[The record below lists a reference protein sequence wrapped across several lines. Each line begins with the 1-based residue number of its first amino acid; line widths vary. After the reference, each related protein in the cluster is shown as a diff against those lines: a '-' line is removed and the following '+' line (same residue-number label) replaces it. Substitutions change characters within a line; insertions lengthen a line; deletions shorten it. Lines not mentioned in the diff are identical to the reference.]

1 MVKTGIRRV
10 LSALLVI
17 ALVLPISPIA
27 VRAEGTGEDQTFQ
40 EASSLLQ
47 DAGVVF
53 DDDGHDIGGCYIQE
67 DVTTSREIDEDADEA
82 ETFNEAVDDAETFDE
97 AVDDAETFDEAVDN
111 AETLDKEVSIPVTR
125 VYLERDELTAKLGD
139 AKVTLNAVVE
149 PENASNVGLQW
160 ESSKPEVA
168 SVDQGVVTFH
178 DFGTCE
184 ITVITADGQYR
195 ATCIVTVEANDEV
208 LAVESSGDELVGVT
222 GVALNTKKL
231 DMLVGGQTETLTV
244 EVMPSNASD
253 TTVIWASSDPS
264 VATVENGIV
273 TAVGMGVASI
283 SAKSANEACEDACEV
298 TVWNSC
304 GDDAK
309 WRVENTSTLIIA
321 GNGAISDCKS
331 AMQQPWKAF
340 KSKITTVQI
349 GSGITAIG
357 KNAFAMFS
365 KLENLQILENS
376 ALTEILMNAF
386 MGTSK
391 LKEVYLP
398 NSLTKIGDTNI
409 SSKDIHFAGTASEW
423 EVLNYTGKKKVYV
436 LDETGQ
442 EVEYKADPYSGKCG
456 ANATWNFDLET
467 GVLTV
472 SGSGQMSDYTSASGA
487 PWYAL
492 KSQIKKIVISDSVE
506 SVGNNAFR
514 EYPNLTGVILA
525 STVTKIG
532 KYSFATNVE
541 LSEIDLAKV
550 KTIGDNAFLECSG
563 ITSLNLPDADSIGE
577 SAFLKCTGLE
587 NVTLGSAEHCVT
599 KIGKRAFNIC
609 TNLKSIDLSHV
620 DEVGEFSFEGSN
632 LESVNL
638 DGVKTIGQY
647 AFNKSAELKVITMGD
662 GLVSIGQSAF
672 FQTAVESAKIPG
684 TVKELGIYIF
694 SDCKRLKNVSVDE
707 GITFLPEGCFCD
719 DIALEKVSL
728 PVTINLV
735 GNSAFSQC
743 NKLNQVDYPGTK
755 QQWKLVSVGEMN
767 EPLTEL
773 MGKHLVAV
781 TGVSLDKTELKM
793 TLGGKTELLVAT
805 VLPENADNK
814 EVTWKSDNEKVAS
827 VDQSGKVT
835 AVGEGTAKITA
846 TTMDNGFTAICEIT
860 VVNPEPEIDLSTFVF
875 TLSNPA
881 MSDER
886 FQYTDLPITK
896 QDDGTFVLSA
906 PTYVIGDY
914 QNQAQIT
921 VKAPKEMGK
930 TYTVSYTAY
939 ASDSGES
946 LGTKNVS
953 SINGQVVLD
962 GYYNRKGKPD
972 FTKYDPE
979 TGFFKNPEYS
989 DFTFN
994 VEGSDYTYR
1003 VCLSLYNDLKKISV
1017 TNKSE
1022 TVEPERVINKV
1033 SDGRYE
1039 VVLTRGTTYKISA
1052 YGGIQETNFTKSI
1065 SYFTKGNTTG
1075 ETAKSIEYTP
1085 GDEVDTDFTVR
1096 ITNEEPTYNIEDRTY
1111 KLHVVVEDPPEEKVE
1126 FEAYQFFVN
1135 GEEIQVT
1142 YNEKL
1147 KAWVI
1152 PQLTQYDKFSFK
1164 AAVKNTDDTAVYEW
1178 TRGMGLN
1185 KAVIDGAITN
1195 EVNVDTSSVS
1205 ALTYIID
1212 GKVTCKGQTISLP
1225 RIRVSKITPLKLK
1238 EPEIL
1243 QQPVGGTAFVGAEN
1257 PISVVIKKPDGGVP
1271 RFLWYECE
1279 DSEGTNGKPIEG
1291 SGAWKSEES
1300 GIRSTYTPDSTTV
1313 GTRWYYCEIYLT
1325 YQGIV
1330 GEKVKSTC
1338 AECTV
1343 KALEWPLKGEGSE
1356 KNPYIIVTADDL
1368 EAIRSSVAKGN
1379 SFAGVYFQ
1387 FANDV
1392 TLPDGWTPIGCT
1404 KDGSDK
1410 IDAGNN
1416 LNAFSGNIDGND
1428 KTLTVPVDGLPL
1440 LGYVKNASI
1449 KDLSI
1454 YGERIAGYGLVNNC
1468 QGVGLSGSCIVID
1481 HVTLKSGTKTLKS
1494 GLIGSVLSSENGFA
1508 GCSAGFMTTIRNCVV
1523 ESGVVIGYTGTE
1535 NEIGSFAGKLQGT
1548 IENCVSSAT
1557 VRGVNYVGG
1566 LVGAKDNALGACEIT
1581 NSAFH
1586 GNVEG
1591 DSYVGG
1597 VAGGPY
1603 WGAAA
1608 PNAYRLTIAGCKV
1621 DGIVS
1626 GKKYVGG
1633 IIGGDT
1639 KVAQVWN
1646 SYSIIGNTFSGTASG
1661 NEYVGGIIGYYE
1673 SLNKFDNI
1681 QSNAYSVG
1689 GDVKSGIGFVHY
1701 LDTNYKNPTH
1711 PNGTLVFNTETD
1723 VSGAPAVNGCDWQKK
1738 HNRTDDPLGKDA
1750 DKLARA
1756 IGGDAEPICYKLV
1769 ASGQYKTQYSVGEDL
1784 NLNGIKLTAYWTG
1797 GKVSQ
1802 VDLSDVEISGY
1813 DKNESGKQTVFLAY
1827 KAATCEISIVVIPKS
1842 TKITVSVTIKGDSKH
1857 GASGGVHGLAMGGLS
1872 LWASEPNMEA
1882 DTSETVWDVLKRVF
1896 SKYSMSVDASDKN
1909 QYNTIYIASIN
1920 GLGEFDNGN
1929 LSGWMYTVNGS
1940 HPDVGVSARYLK
1952 QGDEIILHYTDDY
1965 TKEEGGMTPVEKP
1978 GTAQKVIDLINK
1990 IGTVTYTDACKQ
2002 RIDAARSAYDA
2013 LTDAEKSKVSNY
2025 STLTKAEAEYKRL
2038 MQAGATDVDNLIS
2051 KIGTVTANS
2060 GPAISNAWNAY
2071 NALTA
2076 EQKALVKKFNTLQE
2090 ATQKWNQL
2098 KADEVVKLIDKI
2110 EEPVTEKSKASI
2122 EAARKAFDGLT
2133 DAQKRLVTN
2142 TKKLTDAEKAY
2153 AQLTATPEDK
2163 EKAQKVID
2171 LIKKLTNVTLDS
2183 EKDIQAARKAYDAL
2197 TDLQKPL
2204 VDNYDVLTTA
2214 ETKLAMLKAMGK
2226 VSDPYISTGD
2236 YMEKLGTPGIGSI
2249 GGEWMVIGLARSGR
2263 TVPGVE
2269 DYYKKALE
2277 YIESS
2282 IDPETGRL
2290 HKAKS
2295 TDNSRMILALTAL
2308 GRDVTNVGGHNLLAG
2323 LSDLEYVKYQGNNG
2337 PIWALLALDSGN
2349 YPVPSGG
2356 TVTRQALI
2364 DEILRVQTSDGG
2376 WTVSGDKADSDM
2388 TGMALTALAP
2398 YYTKDLKVQEAI
2410 DKAIA
2415 RLSEMQDEDGGYS
2428 TSYDGTT
2435 KIATSES
2442 ISQVVTALSALGIN
2456 ADTDPRFV
2464 KNGNSVIDALLRYYV
2479 KGGGFKHVMNGEI
2492 DGMGTEQ
2499 AYYALTAYYRFLSGK
2514 TNLYDMTDIINMGG
2528 DPVELTTEPTVPTTT
2543 EPAQVEQTKASYP
2556 WWILVICIFGGCGW
2570 GVAIMLIIPKLNKK
2584 KD

>member
-10 LSALLVI
+10 LSTLLVI

-27 VRAEGTGEDQTFQ
+27 VRAEETGEDQTFQ

-82 ETFNEAVDDAETFDE
+82 ETFDEAVDDAETFDE

-139 AKVTLNAVVE
+139 ANVTLNAIVE

-208 LAVESSGDELVGVT
+208 LAIESSSGELVGVT

-283 SAKSANEACEDACEV
+283 SAKSANEACEDTCEV

-321 GNGAISDCKS
+321 GNGAISDSAS
-331 AMQQPWKAF
+331 AMKQPWKNF
-340 KSKITTVQI
+340 KANITTVQI
-349 GSGITAIG
+349 GSGITVIG
-357 KNAFAMFS
+357 KNAFAMFP

-398 NSLTKIGDTNI
+398 NSLTKIDDKNI

-442 EVEYKADPYSGKCG
+442 EVEYVADPYSGKCG
-456 ANATWNFDLET
+456 ANATWNFNPET

-492 KSQIKKIVISDSVE
+492 KSQINKIVISDSVE

-514 EYPNLTGVILA
+514 NYPNLTGVTLA

-532 KYSFATNVE
+532 TYSFATNVG

-620 DEVGEFSFEGSN
+620 DEVGEFSFEESN

-672 FQTAVESAKIPG
+672 FQTAVESVKIPG

-694 SDCKRLKNVSVDE
+694 SDCKRLKDVSVDE

-728 PVTINLV
+728 PITINLV
-735 GNSAFSQC
+735 GKSAFSQC
-743 NKLNQVDYPGTK
+743 NKLNQVVYPGTE

-886 FQYTDLPITK
+886 FQYTDLPVTK

-939 ASDSGES
+939 DSDLGES
-946 LGTKNVS
+946 LGTKQVS

-1039 VVLTRGTTYKISA
+1039 VVLTRGTTYTISA

-1065 SYFTKGNTTG
+1065 SYFTKSNTTG

-1085 GDEVDTDFTVR
+1085 GDEVDTDFIVR
-1096 ITNEEPTYNIEDRTY
+1096 ITNEEPTYNIADRTY
-1111 KLHVVVEDPPEEKVE
+1111 QLHVVVEDPPEEKVE

-1271 RFLWYECE
+1271 KFLWYECE

-1291 SGAWKSEES
+1291 SGAWESEES

-1379 SFAGVYFQ
+1379 SFAGIYFQ

-1449 KDLSI
+1449 KDLNI

-1566 LVGAKDNALGACEIT
+1566 LVGAKDNALGACEIA
-1581 NSAFH
+1581 NSDFH

-1711 PNGTLVFNTETD
+1711 PSGTLVFNTETD

-1784 NLNGIKLTAYWTG
+1784 NLNGIKLTAYWTD
-1797 GKVSQ
+1797 GKASQ

-1827 KAATCEISIVVIPKS
+1827 KTATCEISIVVIPKS
-1842 TKITVSVTIKGDSKH
+1842 TKITVSVTILGDTKH
-1857 GASGGVHGLAMGGLS
+1857 GNTKTPHGLARGGLTT
-1872 LWASEPNMEA
+1872 WANESNVEA
-1882 DTSETVWDVLKRVF
+1882 DTSETVWDVLQRVAKKHNITF
-1896 SKYSMSVDASDKN
+1896 TASDN
-1909 QYNTIYIASIN
+1909 NSYHTVYISAVN
-1920 GLGEFDNGN
+1920 GLGEFDNGKN
-1929 LSGWMYTVNGS
+1929 SGWMYTVNGS
-1940 HPDVGVSARYLK
+1940 HPEVGVAAKYLK
-1952 QGDEIILHYTDDY
+1952 DGDNIVLHYTDDY
-1965 TKEEGGMTPVEKP
+1965 DYEEGGNKYGQKP
-1978 GTAQKVIDLINK
+1978 SGGTTTGGGSTGGTTTGGTTGTTGGTSMITAADRNKAAAVDKLIEK
-1990 IGTVTYTDACKQ
+1990 IGTVTKD
-2002 RIDAARSAYDA
+2002 
-2013 LTDAEKSKVSNY
+2013 
-2025 STLTKAEAEYKRL
+2025 
-2038 MQAGATDVDNLIS
+2038 
-2051 KIGTVTANS
+2051 S
-2060 GPAISNAWNAY
+2060 GPA
-2071 NALTA
+2071 
-2076 EQKALVKKFNTLQE
+2076 
-2090 ATQKWNQL
+2090 
-2098 KADEVVKLIDKI
+2098 
-2110 EEPVTEKSKASI
+2110 I
-2122 EAARKAFDGLT
+2122 EAARKAYNDLT
-2133 DAQKRLVTN
+2133 PTQKRLVT
-2142 TKKLTDAEKAY
+2142 KLKELTDAEKAY
-2153 AQLTATPEDK
+2153 AKLTATAEDQQ
-2163 EKAQKVID
+2163 KAKDVMDKISK
-2171 LIKKLTNVTLDS
+2171 IGNVTKDS
-2183 EKDIQAARKAYDAL
+2183 EQDIKDARKAYDAL
-2197 TDLQKPL
+2197 TDLQKLL
-2204 VDNYDVLTTA
+2204 VDNYETLTAA
-2214 ETKLAMLKAMGK
+2214 ETKFAMLDTLGK
-2226 VSDPYISTGD
+2226 VSEPYISTGE
-2236 YMEKLGTPGIGSI
+2236 YMEKLGTPSVGAI

-2269 DYYKKALE
+2269 DYYQKAVE
-2277 YIESS
+2277 YVQQS
-2282 IDPETGRL
+2282 IDPDTGRL

-2295 TDNSRMILALTAL
+2295 TDNSRMILALTAI
-2308 GRDVTNVGGHNLLAG
+2308 GKDVTNVGGYNLLQG
-2323 LSDLEYVKYQGNNG
+2323 LSDFEYVKYQGNNG

-2356 TVTRQALI
+2356 TTTRQALI
-2364 DEILRVQTSDGG
+2364 DEILSVQTSDGG
-2376 WTVSGDKADSDM
+2376 WAISGDRADSDM

-2398 YYTKDLKVQEAI
+2398 YYKKDPTVKQAI

-2415 RLSEMQDEDGGYS
+2415 RLSEMQDDDGGFS
-2428 TSYDGTT
+2428 TTYGDG
-2435 KIATSES
+2435 KYIATSES
-2442 ISQVVTALSALGIN
+2442 TAQVLTALSALGID
-2456 ADTDPRFV
+2456 ADTDSRFI
-2464 KNGNSVIDALLRYYV
+2464 KNGGSVVDALLRYYV
-2479 KGGGFKHVMNGEI
+2479 NGGGFKHVMDGEI

-2514 TNLYDMTDIINMGG
+2514 TNLYDMTDIIDMGG
-2528 DPVELTTEPTVPTTT
+2528 DVVTVEPTVPAAT
-2543 EPAQVEQTKASYP
+2543 EPAQAAQTNIP
-2556 WWILVICIFGGCGW
+2556 WWIIAVCIFGGAGW
-2570 GVAIMLIIPKLNKK
+2570 GVVIGIVLVPKLNKK

>member
-27 VRAEGTGEDQTFQ
+27 VRAEGTSEDQTFQ

-67 DVTTSREIDEDADEA
+67 DVETSQEIVEDADEA
-82 ETFNEAVDDAETFDE
+82 ETFDDAEDDAETFDDAVDDAETFDDAE
-97 AVDDAETFDEAVDN
+97 DDAETFDEAVDN

-139 AKVTLNAVVE
+139 ANVTLNAVVE

-222 GVALNTKKL
+222 GVALKTKKL

-283 SAKSANEACEDACEV
+283 SAKSANEAFEDTCEV

-321 GNGAISDCKS
+321 GNGAISDSPS
-331 AMQQPWKAF
+331 ATKQPWKNF
-340 KSKITTVQI
+340 KANITTVQI
-349 GSGITAIG
+349 GSGITVIG
-357 KNAFAMFS
+357 KYAFAMFS

-376 ALTEILMNAF
+376 ALTEILVNAF
-386 MGTSK
+386 FGTRNLEK
-391 LKEVYLP
+391 VYLP
-398 NSLTKIGDTNI
+398 KSLTKIGDTNI

-423 EVLNYTGKKKVYV
+423 EVLNYTGKRKVYV

-442 EVEYKADPYSGKCG
+442 EVEYVADPYSGKCG
-456 ANATWNFDLET
+456 ANATWNFDVGT

-472 SGSGQMSDYTSASGA
+472 SGSGQMSDYTSARGA

-514 EYPNLTGVILA
+514 EYPNLTGVNLA

-532 KYSFATNVE
+532 TYSFATNVG

-563 ITSLNLPDADSIGE
+563 ITSLNLPNADSIGQ

-587 NVTLGSAEHCVT
+587 NVTLGSAEHRVT

-620 DEVGEFSFEGSN
+620 DEVGEFSFEESN
-632 LESVNL
+632 LENVNL

-672 FQTAVESAKIPG
+672 FQTAVESVKIPG

-694 SDCKRLKNVSVDE
+694 SGCKSLKTVSVDE
-707 GITFLPEGCFCD
+707 GITFLPEGCFYD

-728 PVTINLV
+728 PITIHLV
-735 GNSAFSQC
+735 GKSAFSRC
-743 NKLNQVDYPGTK
+743 NKLNQVVYPGTK

-773 MGKHLVAV
+773 MGKHLVTV

-814 EVTWKSDNEKVAS
+814 EVTWTSGNEKVAS

-846 TTMDNGFTAICEIT
+846 TTMDNGFTDICEIT
-860 VVNPEPEIDLSTFVF
+860 VVDPEPEIDLSTFVF

-896 QDDGTFVLSA
+896 QDDRTFVLSA

-979 TGFFKNPEYS
+979 TGFFKKPEYS

-1096 ITNEEPTYNIEDRTY
+1096 ITNEEPTYNIKDRTY

-1152 PQLTQYDKFSFK
+1152 PQLTQYDQFSFK

-1205 ALTYIID
+1205 PLTYIID

-1225 RIRVSKITPLKLK
+1225 RIRVSKITPMKLK

-1300 GIRSTYTPDSTTV
+1300 GIRSTYTPDPTTV

-1325 YQGIV
+1325 YQGIA

-1440 LGYVKNASI
+1440 LGYVKEASI
-1449 KDLSI
+1449 KDLNI

-1581 NSAFH
+1581 NSDFH

-1608 PNAYRLTIAGCKV
+1608 PNACRLTIAGCKV

-1701 LDTNYKNPTH
+1701 LDTNYNNPTH
-1711 PNGTLVFNTETD
+1711 PSGTLVFNTETD
-1723 VSGAPAVNGCDWQKK
+1723 VSGAPAVNGCIWQKN

-1750 DKLARA
+1750 DKLAKA
-1756 IGGDAEPICYKLV
+1756 IGGDADPICYKLV

-1857 GASGGVHGLAMGGLS
+1857 GTTSSPHGLARGGLTT
-1872 LWASEPNMEA
+1872 WASESNVEA
-1882 DTSETVWDVLKRVF
+1882 DTAETVWDVLQRVAQKHGITF
-1896 SKYSMSVDASDKN
+1896 TADSNNAYGTV
-1909 QYNTIYIASIN
+1909 YIKAVN
-1920 GLGEFDNGN
+1920 GLGEFDNGPN
-1929 LSGWMYTVNGS
+1929 SGWMYTVNGT
-1940 HPDVGVSARYLK
+1940 HPEVGVSAKYLK
-1952 QGDEIILHYTDDY
+1952 NGDNIVLHYTDDY
-1965 TKEEGGMTPVEKP
+1965 DYEEGGNKYGQKP
-1978 GTAQKVIDLINK
+1978 SGGTTTGGGSTGGTTTGGTTGTTTGGTSMITTADRNKAAAVDKLIEK
-1990 IGTVTYTDACKQ
+1990 IGTVTKD
-2002 RIDAARSAYDA
+2002 
-2013 LTDAEKSKVSNY
+2013 
-2025 STLTKAEAEYKRL
+2025 
-2038 MQAGATDVDNLIS
+2038 
-2051 KIGTVTANS
+2051 S
-2060 GPAISNAWNAY
+2060 GPAIEAVRKAY
-2071 NALTA
+2071 NDLTP
-2076 EQKALVKKFNTLQE
+2076 T
-2090 ATQKWNQL
+2090 
-2098 KADEVVKLIDKI
+2098 
-2110 EEPVTEKSKASI
+2110 
-2122 EAARKAFDGLT
+2122 
-2133 DAQKRLVTN
+2133 QKRLVN
-2142 TKKLTDAEKAY
+2142 RLKELTDAEKAY
-2153 AQLTATPEDK
+2153 AKLTATAEDQQ
-2163 EKAQKVID
+2163 KAQEVMDK
-2171 LIKKLTNVTLDS
+2171 IKKIGNVTKDS
-2183 EKDIQAARKAYDAL
+2183 ERDIKDARKAYDAL
-2197 TDLQKPL
+2197 TDLQKLL
-2204 VDNYDVLTTA
+2204 VDNYDVLTAA
-2214 ETKLAMLKAMGK
+2214 ETKFAMLDTLGK
-2226 VSDPYISTGD
+2226 VSEPYISTGE
-2236 YMEKLGTPGIGSI
+2236 YMEKLGTPNVGAI

-2269 DYYKKALE
+2269 DYYQKAVE
-2277 YIESS
+2277 YVQQS
-2282 IDPETGRL
+2282 IDPDTGRL

-2308 GRDVTNVGGHNLLAG
+2308 GRDVTNVGGYNLLAG
-2323 LSDLEYVKYQGNNG
+2323 LSDLEFVKYQGNNG

-2356 TVTRQALI
+2356 TTTRQALI
-2364 DEILRVQTSDGG
+2364 DEILSVQTSDGG
-2376 WTVSGDKADSDM
+2376 WAISGDCADPDM

-2398 YYTKDLKVQEAI
+2398 YYKKDPTVKQAI

-2415 RLSEMQDEDGGYS
+2415 RLSEMQDDDGGFS
-2428 TSYDGTT
+2428 TTYGDG
-2435 KIATSES
+2435 KYIATSES
-2442 ISQVVTALSALGIN
+2442 TAQVLTALSALGIDG
-2456 ADTDPRFV
+2456 DTDSRFV
-2464 KNGNSVIDALLRYYV
+2464 KNGSSVVDALLRYYV
-2479 KGGGFKHVMNGEI
+2479 NGGGFKHVMDGEI

-2514 TNLYDMTDIINMGG
+2514 NNLYDMTDIIDMGG
-2528 DPVELTTEPTVPTTT
+2528 DVVTVEPTVPAAT
-2543 EPAQVEQTKASYP
+2543 EPAQTNIP
-2556 WWILVICIFGGCGW
+2556 WWIIAVCIFGGAGW
-2570 GVAIMLIIPKLNKK
+2570 GVVIGIVLIPKLNKK

>member
-321 GNGAISDCKS
+321 GNGAISDS
-331 AMQQPWKAF
+331 ANAMKQPWKNF
-340 KSKITTVQI
+340 KANITTVQI
-349 GSGITAIG
+349 GSGITVIG

-398 NSLTKIGDTNI
+398 NSLTKIDDKSI

-442 EVEYKADPYSGKCG
+442 EVEYVADPYSGKCG
-456 ANATWNFDLET
+456 ANATWNFDVGT

-514 EYPNLTGVILA
+514 EYPNLTSVILA

-532 KYSFATNVE
+532 TYSFATNVG

-550 KTIGDNAFLECSG
+550 KTIGDKAFLECSG
-563 ITSLNLPDADSIGE
+563 IISLNLPDADSIGE

-620 DEVGEFSFEGSN
+620 DEVGEFSFEESN

-672 FQTAVESAKIPG
+672 FQTAVESVKIPG

-728 PVTINLV
+728 PITINLV
-735 GNSAFSQC
+735 GKSAFSQC
-743 NKLNQVDYPGTK
+743 NKLNQVVYPGTK

-814 EVTWKSDNEKVAS
+814 EVTWKSDNEKVAC

-930 TYTVSYTAY
+930 TYNVSYTAY

-1356 KNPYIIVTADDL
+1356 KNPYIIVTTDDL

-1449 KDLSI
+1449 KDLNI

-1581 NSAFH
+1581 NSNFH

-1711 PNGTLVFNTETD
+1711 PSGTLVFNTETD
-1723 VSGAPAVNGCDWQKK
+1723 VSGAPAVKGCDWQKK

-1784 NLNGIKLTAYWTG
+1784 NLNGIKLTAYWTD
-1797 GKVSQ
+1797 GKASQ

-1896 SKYSMSVDASDKN
+1896 SKHSMSVDASDKN

-1920 GLGEFDNGN
+1920 GLGEFDNGKY
-1929 LSGWMYTVNGS
+1929 SGWMYTVNGT
-1940 HPDVGVSARYLK
+1940 HPKVGVSAQYLK
-1952 QGDEIILHYTDDY
+1952 QGDVIILHYTDDY
-1965 TKEEGGMTPVEKP
+1965 TKEEGGMAPP
-1978 GTAQKVIDLINK
+1978 SSGGTTTGGGSTGGTTTGGTTGTTTGGTSMITAADRNKAAAVDKLIEK
-1990 IGTVTYTDACKQ
+1990 IGTVTKD
-2002 RIDAARSAYDA
+2002 
-2013 LTDAEKSKVSNY
+2013 
-2025 STLTKAEAEYKRL
+2025 
-2038 MQAGATDVDNLIS
+2038 
-2051 KIGTVTANS
+2051 S
-2060 GPAISNAWNAY
+2060 GPA
-2071 NALTA
+2071 
-2076 EQKALVKKFNTLQE
+2076 
-2090 ATQKWNQL
+2090 
-2098 KADEVVKLIDKI
+2098 
-2110 EEPVTEKSKASI
+2110 I
-2122 EAARKAFDGLT
+2122 EAARKAYNDLT
-2133 DAQKRLVTN
+2133 PTQKRLVT
-2142 TKKLTDAEKAY
+2142 KLKELTDAEKAY
-2153 AQLTATPEDK
+2153 AKLTATAEDQQ
-2163 EKAQKVID
+2163 KAKDVMDKISK
-2171 LIKKLTNVTLDS
+2171 IGNVTKDS
-2183 EKDIQAARKAYDAL
+2183 EQDIKDARKAYDAL
-2197 TDLQKPL
+2197 TDLQKLL
-2204 VDNYDVLTTA
+2204 VDNYDVLTAA
-2214 ETKLAMLKAMGK
+2214 ETKFAMLDTLGK
-2226 VSDPYISTGD
+2226 VSEPYISTGE
-2236 YMEKLGTPGIGSI
+2236 YMEKLGTPSVGAI

-2269 DYYKKALE
+2269 DYYQKAVE
-2277 YIESS
+2277 YVQQS
-2282 IDPETGRL
+2282 IDPDTGRL

-2295 TDNSRMILALTAL
+2295 TDNARMILALTAI
-2308 GRDVTNVGGHNLLAG
+2308 GKDVTNVGGHNLLQG

-2356 TVTRQALI
+2356 TTTRQALI
-2364 DEILRVQTSDGG
+2364 DEILSVQTSDGG
-2376 WTVSGDKADSDM
+2376 WAITGDKADSDM

-2398 YYTKDLKVQEAI
+2398 YYKKDPTVKQAI
-2410 DKAIA
+2410 DRAIA
-2415 RLSEMQDEDGGYS
+2415 RLSEMQDDDGGFS
-2428 TSYDGTT
+2428 TTYGDG
-2435 KIATSES
+2435 KYIATSES
-2442 ISQVVTALSALGIN
+2442 TAQVLTALSALGIDG
-2456 ADTDPRFV
+2456 DTDSRFV
-2464 KNGNSVIDALLRYYV
+2464 KNGSSVVDALLRYYV
-2479 KGGGFKHVMNGEI
+2479 KGGGFKHIMDGEI

-2514 TNLYDMTDIINMGG
+2514 TNLYDMTDIIDMGG
-2528 DPVELTTEPTVPTTT
+2528 DVVTVEPTVPATTEPTQA
-2543 EPAQVEQTKASYP
+2543 AQTNIP
-2556 WWILVICIFGGCGW
+2556 WWIIAVCIFGGAGW
-2570 GVAIMLIIPKLNKK
+2570 GVVIGIVLVPKLNKK